1 MRFIMSLKPAEMGVV
16 LLFAGVTL
24 LIMGQETRAKG
35 YISGLLG
42 SDHILGP
49 ELVRTLIFGLTF
61 FSNFFRSVFFQYLR
75 GQYLAI
81 AIIGFLVVGL
91 VVEVIGNIIII
102 NKTQDAGRDRQG
114 LLDTGKDLIIILL
127 LAGIILKQNPSAL
140 F

>member
-1 MRFIMSLKPAEMGVV
+1 MRFIMSLKPAEIGVI

-49 ELVRTLIFGLTF
+49 ELVRTLIFVLTF
-61 FSNFFRSVFFQYLR
+61 FSNFFPSVFLQYLR